1 MNKHQTTYR
10 LHTITSQTGIDRI
23 TWISIEDQYD
33 PAWLS
38 ITMQTIHPDIHPIE
52 TAKAL
57 IDTWISSCDDIEK
70 KHPKNTVTD

>member
-1 MNKHQTTYR
+1 MKDEVLLRMKALLTKPTQLGNV
-10 LHTITSQTGIDRI
+10 IDPNRF
-23 TWISIEDQYD
+23 
-33 PAWLS
+33 
-38 ITMQTIHPDIHPIE
+38 HPDIHRIE